1 MRAAQTIWRPGR
13 AGSWLL
19 LLAACHSTGKRPEPV
34 EPVAPVSATPVSSAP
49 TPGALAAASAI
60 ADTLRSVHA
69 EKLAVTA
76 PSVQPAPLAF
86 GPGRLL
92 EATAGKVILRDVT
105 DGRVIADA
113 PLAAF
118 RAMARGRDG
127 ALFALGLESG
137 LRFEAASAAPKSFPH
152 ATFFPGSSLFPDLE
166 HPDHF
171 YVYDSEQASLY
182 RYPFEAEGGALLPID
197 AQFSLEGC
205 VSALALLRDGAFV
218 CRSSGGIARRA
229 PRGRKSELKLPAG
242 VAEPLRLLP
251 AKRLDEIFA
260 VSRSGEVTHLRLE
273 NGTPVL
279 GRFQLP
285 APPFAASANADAL
298 AFILVS
304 PPAPGAPRHWALLVT
319 DFDGQPRFQTDLVEK
334 TASAEDDWLQ
344 AVVLDKNLAI
354 SEYDP
359 LVAVGGGEKI
369 WVWDYAQR
377 RQVFAR

>member
-1 MRAAQTIWRPGR
+1 MA
-13 AGSWLL
+13 SWLL
-19 LLAACHSTGKRPEPV
+19 LLGACHSTGKRPKPGER
-34 EPVAPVSATPVSSAP
+34 VAPVSATPVSSAP

-60 ADTLRSVHA
+60 ADTLRTVHA
-69 EKLAVTA
+69 EKLEVTA
-76 PSVQPAPLAF
+76 PSVQPARLAF

-92 EATAGKVILRDVT
+92 QATAGKVVLRDVT
-105 DGRVIADA
+105 DGRVLADA
-113 PLAAF
+113 PLEAF
-118 RAMARGRDG
+118 RAMARGTDG
-127 ALFALGLESG
+127 ALFALGRDRSV
-137 LRFEAASAAPKSFPH
+137 RFEAAAPKGFPH

-182 RYPFEAEGGALLPID
+182 RYSFEAEGGALLPID

-229 PRGRKSELKLPAG
+229 PRGRKSEVKLPAG

-251 AKRLDEIFA
+251 AKRLDELFS

-279 GRFQLP
+279 GHFQLP

-334 TASAEDDWLQ
+334 SASAGDDWLQ
-344 AVVLDKNLAI
+344 ALVEDKNLAI

-359 LVAVGGGEKI
+359 LVAVGGGEKV
-369 WVWDYAQR
+369 WVWDYAKG